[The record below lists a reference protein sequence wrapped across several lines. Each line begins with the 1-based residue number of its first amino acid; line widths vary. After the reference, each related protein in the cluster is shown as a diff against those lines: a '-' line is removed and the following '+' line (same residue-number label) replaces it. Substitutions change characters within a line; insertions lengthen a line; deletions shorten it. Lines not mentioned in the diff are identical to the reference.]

1 MLLQLHKLHE
11 WHSQAYENAKIYKE
25 KTKVWHDHLIRKR
38 ELPFAVKEIFP
49 HGAVEIGLLDKKNVF
64 KTRRR
69 CLAAVVAISSYR
81 SAASGASPPPF
92 KVAPLHRSCTV
103 RERRSSREASS
114 CRFAEQQRP
123 SIASATSSK
132 VHAQRLSHRPNP
144 ESTHS
149 RVASPRAQTLQPR
162 PWDFRRLGERV
173 VTARTDMTGVIR
185 RDRSQPKRFR
195 YSLGNYQ
202 GPACPYGAHVARVR
216 GRASSGVEAEVGTR
230 ASWRVTRSDHGNPS
244 HSRSVRPDSKQAQRP
259 KKKAMDSVL
268 GANEWMRH
276 EEAIYKDLTHL
287 EPWFGVTDH
296 KDDTQPGYK
305 CVKHDASF
313 K

>member
-64 KTRRR
+64 KEKEKKPNSNLKTRRR

-132 VHAQRLSHRPNP
+132 GLKRCNLDLGTFAAWGSVLLLLGLS
-144 ESTHS
+144 
-149 RVASPRAQTLQPR
+149 
-162 PWDFRRLGERV
+162 DIDIDI
-173 VTARTDMTGVIR
+173 DMTGVIR